1 MSRSLFVTMA
11 LFLTGCSA
19 LAAYQS
25 PDPWRYGVN
34 LTPIGNAREVV
45 AGFIMGAADAG
56 LYTIRVRIAPGGL
69 MPPHRH
75 PDERHITVLSGVL
88 YYGLG
93 ETADQALTK
102 RYPAG
107 SYFVVPA
114 NAPHF
119 AMGVSGEAIYQESGV
134 APTGTKWVTS
144 N

>member
-1 MSRSLFVTMA
+1 MSRSWFLTMA
-11 LFLTGCSA
+11 LFLAGCSA
-19 LAAYQS
+19 TAGHQS
-25 PDPWRYGVN
+25 PDHWRNGAN

-88 YYGLG
+88 HYGFG
-93 ETADQALTK
+93 ETADKALTK

-114 NAPHF
+114 NVTHF
-119 AMGVSGEAIYQESGV
+119 AIGVSGEAIYQESGV
-134 APTGTKWVTS
+134 APTGTKWVDS